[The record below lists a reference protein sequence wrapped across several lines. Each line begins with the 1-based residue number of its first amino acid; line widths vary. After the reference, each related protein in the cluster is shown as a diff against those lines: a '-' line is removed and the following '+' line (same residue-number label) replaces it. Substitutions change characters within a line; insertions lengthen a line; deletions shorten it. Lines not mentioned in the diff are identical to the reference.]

1 MDARLEGLMAG
12 LSLPGLAPFEGM
24 SAVGRLAAAAGEGDA
39 AQLRELLEA
48 GADVNA
54 AAQTGRTASLAAAAR
69 GHDECLALLI
79 EAGADINRADSEG
92 STPALA
98 ACEGGHPA
106 CLKLLIDANCEL
118 GARRKDGASTAY
130 LAARSGSAEC
140 ILAVVNA
147 GADVRSATLSG
158 ETPTYAAAE
167 QGNVVGLCLLVGL
180 AVDVN
185 EARRS
190 DGATPAAL
198 DIILAIARKRGDEE
212 TVRIFE
218 QHVATNAA
226 VNAVAQRARAQAAV
240 CLSCHKEGVPP
251 GATGQGGDAQVTLLQ
266 CEGCGDALYCS
277 KEVRKDEEARG

>member
-1 MDARLEGLMAG
+1 M
-12 LSLPGLAPFEGM
+12 
-24 SAVGRLAAAAGEGDA
+24 
-39 AQLRELLEA
+39 
-48 GADVNA
+48 
-54 AAQTGRTASLAAAAR
+54 
-69 GHDECLALLI
+69 
-79 EAGADINRADSEG
+79 
-92 STPALA
+92 
-98 ACEGGHPA
+98 
-106 CLKLLIDANCEL
+106 
-118 GARRKDGASTAY
+118 
-130 LAARSGSAEC
+130 
-140 ILAVVNA
+140 
-147 GADVRSATLSG
+147 RSATLSG

-190 DGATPAAL
+190 DGATPAFAAARGGHLGCLRLLLKAGADAHRATNDNRTTVYAAAYKGQARCLELLISEGVDVNRAATSDGAAPVHVAAKEGHAGCLRQLIAAGADPCKKTNDGKSAL

-277 KEVRKDEEARG
+277 KEVRKDEEGRG